1 MSIPLRPDALAAAV
15 REIERHVAASGWD
28 QPPRLF
34 ALAETAR
41 LLAEE
46 PQLAEQLGG
55 ANAGTITSIEQE
67 DLPQTPLPDLLAGLG
82 WSEEVS
88 GCALVLELV
97 AVPGTDDD
105 EVPDQE
111 QAAWASAHPERQDMR
126 LAVAVLRNGSRAS
139 VLRVRADGD
148 TGASDLAADP
158 QGDTI
163 EDTDLATD
171 LASALLATLEPGE
184 DLGLTTE

>member
-1 MSIPLRPDALAAAV
+1 MSAPLLPDALAAAV

-46 PQLAEQLGG
+46 PQLAAQLGG
-55 ANAGTITSIEQE
+55 ATAGTITSIEQE
-67 DLPQTPLPDLLAGLG
+67 DLPQTPLQELLAGLG
-82 WSEEVS
+82 WSDEVA

-105 EVPDQE
+105 DTVPDEQ
-111 QAAWASAHPERQDMR
+111 QAAWASSHPDRQDMR
-126 LAVAVLRNGSRAS
+126 LAVAVLRDGSRAS
-139 VLRVRADGD
+139 VLRIRTGDVEGAADPAG
-148 TGASDLAADP
+148 DP

-163 EDTDLATD
+163 EDTDLATE
-171 LASALLATLEPGE
+171 LADALVATLQPAQ
-184 DLGLTTE
+184 

>member
-1 MSIPLRPDALAAAV
+1 MSAPLLPDALAAAV

-55 ANAGTITSIEQE
+55 AGAGTITSIEQE
-67 DLPQTPLPDLLAGLG
+67 ELPQTPLPDLLAGLG
-82 WSEEVS
+82 WSDEVS

-97 AVPGTDDD
+97 AVPGADDD
-105 EVPDQE
+105 DTAPDE
-111 QAAWASAHPERQDMR
+111 NQAAWASAHPERQDMR
-126 LAVAVLRNGSRAS
+126 LAVAVLRDGSRAS

-148 TGASDLAADP
+148 AGSADPAADPAAEP

-171 LASALLATLEPGE
+171 LAAALFETLQPAE
-184 DLGLTTE
+184 

>member
-1 MSIPLRPDALAAAV
+1 MSIPLLPDALAAAV

-82 WSEEVS
+82 WSEDVS

-97 AVPGTDDD
+97 AVPGADDD

-148 TGASDLAADP
+148 TGVSDPAADP

-171 LASALLATLEPGE
+171 LATALLATLEPAE
-184 DLGLTTE
+184 ELGLSSE

>member
-1 MSIPLRPDALAAAV
+1 MSVPLLPDALAAAV

-34 ALAETAR
+34 ALADTAR

-55 ANAGTITSIEQE
+55 AAAGTITSIEQE
-67 DLPQTPLPDLLAGLG
+67 ELPQTPLPDLLAGLG
-82 WSEEVS
+82 WSDEVS

-97 AVPGTDDD
+97 AVPGADDE
-105 EVPDQE
+105 EVPDEQ
-111 QAAWASAHPERQDMR
+111 QAAWASGHPDRQDMR
-126 LAVAVLRNGSRAS
+126 LAVAVLRDGSRAS

-148 TGASDLAADP
+148 TGAADPAADP

-171 LASALLATLEPGE
+171 LANALLATLEPADEIGSTA
-184 DLGLTTE
+184 D

>member
-1 MSIPLRPDALAAAV
+1 MSAPLLPDALAAAV
-15 REIERHVAASGWD
+15 REVEQHVAASGWD

-46 PQLAEQLGG
+46 PQLAAQLGG
-55 ANAGTITSIEQE
+55 AVAGTITSIEQE
-67 DLPQTPLPDLLAGLG
+67 ELPQTPLPDLLAGLG
-82 WSEEVS
+82 WSDEVS

-97 AVPGTDDD
+97 AVPGTEDDT
-105 EVPDQE
+105 VPEDDQ
-111 QAAWASAHPERQDMR
+111 AGWASAHPDRQDMR
-126 LAVAVLRNGSRAS
+126 LAVAVLRDGSRAS

-148 TGASDLAADP
+148 PGTPGGANGP
-158 QGDTI
+158 QGETI

-171 LASALLATLEPGE
+171 LADALFATLQPDE
-184 DLGLTTE
+184 

>member
-1 MSIPLRPDALAAAV
+1 MSAPLLPDALAAAI
-15 REIERHVAASGWD
+15 REIERHVAISGWD

-34 ALAETAR
+34 ALADTAR

-55 ANAGTITSIEQE
+55 ASAGTITSIEQE
-67 DLPQTPLPDLLAGLG
+67 ELPQTPLEELLAGLG
-82 WSEEVS
+82 WSDQVS

-97 AVPGTDDD
+97 AVPGADGETAPEDD
-105 EVPDQE
+105 
-111 QAAWASAHPERQDMR
+111 QAGWASAHPDRQDMR
-126 LAVAVLRNGSRAS
+126 LAVAVLRDGSRAS
-139 VLRVRADGD
+139 VLRVRAEGD
-148 TGASDLAADP
+148 TGNPDPLAEL

-171 LASALLATLEPGE
+171 LADALFATLQP
-184 DLGLTTE
+184 DD